1 MQLSQLVPIVNV
13 RWVGVF
19 GGVAGA
25 TAAIVVQ
32 WQFSTLSTG
41 RETILVGLLA
51 AVVFLLLVIVTN
63 LVGVLPMN
71 SSGDDAVGNE

>member
-1 MQLSQLVPIVNV
+1 MQLSQLVQIVNV

-32 WQFSTLSTG
+32 WQLSTLSTG